1 MYIYIYIHVSKHTFL
16 VKHILLQNYGQIV
29 PTPCGSTLQAS
40 RASYLPC
47 NAKNQVFYGTAQ
59 HQEYLGARRVVRT
72 PSSCCN
78 FRTSFWISTLRL
90 EILPEIWLHV
100 SYRFK
105 RELTECQFSQRS
117 RYPGNPRNATTLSRN
132 LLFRVQM
139 SLNACPG
146 RLAHHIVC
154 LPLGPPA
161 GTQDPTK
168 ILQKFYSTNI
178 AERK

>member
-1 MYIYIYIHVSKHTFL
+1 MRGYTYIFVYAKMFVYIYM
-16 VKHILLQNYGQIV
+16 NY
-29 PTPCGSTLQAS
+29 PTPRVVLTPPACRISTL
-40 RASYLPC
+40 RLEILPTFQTFC
-47 NAKNQVFYGTAQ
+47 
-59 HQEYLGARRVVRT
+59 
-72 PSSCCN
+72 
-78 FRTSFWISTLRL
+78 WISTLQL